1 VIRCHW
7 IVWLLLVIFLR
18 FGLTLA
24 QDKTSSSALNLEPPD
39 STADSTKTLAAD
51 SVNHYQPLTNE
62 IELINPSRIPLPEV
76 YTGDKFLYSDS
87 LINGYAWIPE
97 FTTLKTNEEKMIF
110 ARAYLWIR
118 QNEILARHGY
128 VFKQNKILQSYFENQ
143 PWYKPNPDFKA
154 EMLILIE
161 MQNYWKLI
169 NRQADFQ
176 PQSPDTLR

>member
-1 VIRCHW
+1 MIRCHW
-7 IVWLLLVIFLR
+7 MVWVLLVIFLR
-18 FGLTLA
+18 FGFTQA
-24 QDKTSSSALNLEPPD
+24 QDKTSSAALKPEPPD
-39 STADSTKTLAAD
+39 LTTDSTKVSTTD
-51 SVNHYQPLTNE
+51 SVNHYQPLTDE
-62 IELINPSRIPLPEV
+62 IELINPSRMPLLKEYV
-76 YTGDKFLYSDS
+76 GDKFLYSDS
-87 LINGYAWIPE
+87 LINGYAWMPE

-128 VFKQNKILQSYFENQ
+128 VFNQERVLQSYFESQ

-176 PQSPDTLR
+176 PQPSDTLR